1 MPFLAIARHHLH
13 SIFAPSETT
22 FRRPIH
28 KLYNLILGMNRL
40 HCSLSLS
47 IHLHLMQAIVSSLT
61 YIFFGSC
68 FAPYFTITT
77 IYYEQYQSTK
87 CLCLFRCI
95 FINSFSLVIVL
106 WKFMC
111 YSFRYGFSTLFW
123 FRRGSDEIDVRKYA
137 KREKQKWWRNSERSK
152 IQNKKTKLRR
162 KTKLL
167 KNVVVV
173 VICNHSLRSNLNTS
187 ANWIDY

>member
-1 MPFLAIARHHLH
+1 
-13 SIFAPSETT
+13 
-22 FRRPIH
+22 
-28 KLYNLILGMNRL
+28 MNRL

-47 IHLHLMQAIVSSLT
+47 IYLHLIARASGCFISCVHLV
-61 YIFFGSC
+61 GSC

-77 IYYEQYQSTK
+77 ILQQYQSTK

-106 WKFMC
+106 WKLMC
-111 YSFRYGFSTLFW
+111 YSFRYGYSTLFW